1 MRAARVAF
9 LSLITATT
17 TTLAAC
23 AASTGTGG
31 ADSASFIVPIEVENN
46 SSGLEGTSIY
56 IARSSGTG
64 RRLLGPVESGRK
76 RSFEYDAREGIYRLT
91 AKQQGIRSDSIVSD
105 AFQLQPGMVI
115 QWSVPTNRLLTGR
128 R

>member
-9 LSLITATT
+9 LSLIAATT
-17 TTLAAC
+17 TSLAAC
-23 AASTGTGG
+23 AASTGAGG

-46 SSGLEGTSIY
+46 LSGLEGTSIY

-76 RSFEYDAREGIYRLT
+76 RSFEYDAREGTYRLT